1 MAGTYANGT
10 TIYGVAAVASAT
22 ANFGARSIKL
32 TTNDTTRFDL
42 NPLGSNGISDP
53 SLNIIDSTLTY
64 SAGVNRITGDVKSS
78 TMSGTAAARFFGP
91 AAAELGGVFLME
103 NGTTSE
109 QMTGSFVLK
118 KQ

>member
-1 MAGTYANGT
+1 
-10 TIYGVAAVASAT
+10 
-22 ANFGARSIKL
+22 
-32 TTNDTTRFDL
+32 
-42 NPLGSNGISDP
+42 
-53 SLNIIDSTLTY
+53 
-64 SAGVNRITGDVKSS
+64 
-78 TMSGTAAARFFGP
+78 MSGTAAARFFGP